1 VKANDQT
8 SPTPQDADGAKVVAS
23 KHSRRLFALAVGA
36 IGATAMVPL
45 VASAA
50 TPADGCPE
58 GTYESWTE
66 SYDPPVDTISIPDWP
81 VTYVWVDT
89 PLGRYLIGD
98 GTPMNNQTLN
108 VGEEVGAAASV
119 GAPASLAGFC
129 KNDRPTTTPPT
140 TAPPTTAPPTTAP
153 PTTAPPTTAPP
164 TTAPTTTAPTS
175 TAPSTTDGTTTTSS
189 VAANPPTS
197 TPPPGGGVA
206 PPAVTPPATQLPA
219 TGLAP
224 WYTAALA
231 ACALGAGLFMVR
243 FARRSA

>member
-1 VKANDQT
+1 VRTTDQT
-8 SPTPQDADGAKVVAS
+8 SPTPHDADGPKVVAS
-23 KHSRRLFALAVGA
+23 KQSRRLFALAVGA

-45 VASAA
+45 AASAA

-66 SYDPPVDTISIPDWP
+66 SYDPPVDIISIPDLP

-98 GTPMNNQTLN
+98 GTPMNNLTLN
-108 VGEEVGAAASV
+108 VAEQVGAAASV
-119 GAPASLAGFC
+119 GAPASLVGFC
-129 KNDRPTTTPPT
+129 KDDPPTTTPPT

-153 PTTAPPTTAPP
+153 PTTAPTTTAATTTAPP
-164 TTAPTTTAPTS
+164 
-175 TAPSTTDGTTTTSS
+175 TTDGTTTTSS
-189 VAANPPTS
+189 VAVNPPTS
-197 TPPPGGGVA
+197 TPPPGAGVA